1 MNRSCKI
8 SRDASSASPP
18 DALKSKREKPRL
30 DVLLVE
36 RGLFESRELAQ
47 RAILA
52 GEVRNGDGHVLDK
65 AGSRVEPEI
74 VIEVTA
80 KPRYVGRGGLKLEA
94 ALLQFKIDPTAR
106 TCLDLGASTGGFT
119 DCLLQHGAARVY
131 AYDVGHSQLDWRIR
145 SDPRV
150 VVAEGINARHL
161 QRADF
166 PEPISLCVID
176 VSFISLTK
184 ILPAA
189 FGILDDSPVA
199 EIAALIK
206 PQFESRREDVG
217 KGGIVKDPEVHR
229 RAVDSVREF
238 VAGHAPAWR
247 WAAEMDSPILG
258 TEGNKEFLCHLVRA
272 EL

>member
-1 MNRSCKI
+1 MK
-8 SRDASSASPP
+8 A
-18 DALKSKREKPRL
+18 KREKPRL

-36 RGLFESRELAQ
+36 RGLFASRELAQ

-52 GEVRNGDGHVLDK
+52 GEVRSSDGRVLDK
-65 AGSRVEPEI
+65 PGSRVNPEI
-74 VIEVTA
+74 VIEVAA
-80 KPRYVGRGGLKLEA
+80 KPRYVSRGGLKLEA
-94 ALLQFKIDPTAR
+94 ALMHFKIDVTGR

-150 VVAEGINARHL
+150 VVREGVNARHL

-189 FGILDDSPVA
+189 FHILDESPRA
-199 EIAALIK
+199 EVVALIK

-217 KGGIVKDPEVHR
+217 KGGIVKDPEGHR
-229 RAVDSVREF
+229 RAVESVKEF
-238 VAGHAPAWR
+238 APAHAPHWR
-247 WAAEMDSPILG
+247 WAGEMDSPILG
-258 TEGNKEFLCHLVRA
+258 TEGNKEFLCHLVRDA
-272 EL
+272 A

>member
-1 MNRSCKI
+1 M
-8 SRDASSASPP
+8 
-18 DALKSKREKPRL
+18 RL
-30 DVLLVE
+30 DDLLVA
-36 RGLFESRELAQ
+36 RGLADSSRKAQ
-47 RAILA
+47 AMILA
-52 GEVRNGDGHVLDK
+52 GEVSVNGVRVSKSGAAVAEDALVEVN
-65 AGSRVEPEI
+65 SREQKY
-74 VIEVTA
+74 A
-80 KPRYVGRGGLKLEA
+80 SRGGFKLEG
-94 ALLQFKIDPTAR
+94 ALRDFHIDPAELI
-106 TCLDLGASTGGFT
+106 CLDVGSSTGGFT

>member
-1 MNRSCKI
+1 MK
-8 SRDASSASPP
+8 A
-18 DALKSKREKPRL
+18 KREKPRL

-52 GEVRNGDGHVLDK
+52 GEVRTTDRVLDK
-65 AGSRVEPEI
+65 AGSRVDSEI
-74 VIEVTA
+74 VIEVAA
-80 KPRYVGRGGLKLEA
+80 KPRYVSRGGLKLEA
-94 ALLQFKIDPTAR
+94 ALAHFKIDPTGL

-150 VVAEGINARHL
+150 VVKEGVNARHL

-166 PEPISLCVID
+166 PEAISLCVID

-189 FGILDDSPVA
+189 FVILDGSPRA
-199 EIAALIK
+199 EVVALIK

-229 RAVDSVREF
+229 RAVESVKEF
-238 VAGHAPAWR
+238 VAAHAPAWR
-247 WAAEMDSPILG
+247 WAGEMDSPILG
-258 TEGNKEFLCHLVRA
+258 TEGNKEFLCHLARA
-272 EL
+272 DS

>member
-1 MNRSCKI
+1 VK
-8 SRDASSASPP
+8 A
-18 DALKSKREKPRL
+18 KREKPRL

-52 GEVRNGDGHVLDK
+52 GEVRTTDRVLDK
-65 AGSRVEPEI
+65 AGSRVDSEI
-74 VIEVTA
+74 LIEVAA
-80 KPRYVGRGGLKLEA
+80 KPRYVSRGGLKLEA
-94 ALLQFKIDPTAR
+94 ALAHFKIDPTGR

-119 DCLLQHGAARVY
+119 DCLLQHGASRVY

-150 VVAEGINARHL
+150 IVKEGVNARHL

-166 PEPISLCVID
+166 PEPIGLCVID

-189 FGILDDSPVA
+189 FDVLADGPKA
-199 EIAALIK
+199 EVVALIK

-229 RAVDSVREF
+229 RAVESVREF
-238 VAGHAPAWR
+238 VAKNAPAWR
-247 WAAEMDSPILG
+247 WSGEMDSPILG
-258 TEGNKEFLCHLVRA
+258 AEGNREFLCHLKLVTS
-272 EL
+272 